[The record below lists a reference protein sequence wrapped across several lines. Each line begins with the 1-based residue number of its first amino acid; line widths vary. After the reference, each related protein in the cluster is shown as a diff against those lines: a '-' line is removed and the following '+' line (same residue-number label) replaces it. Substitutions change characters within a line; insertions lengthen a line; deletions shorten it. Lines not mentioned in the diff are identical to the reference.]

1 MLTKT
6 ITAVSALLLLGSAS
20 VAFASTDVLRETQLD
35 FAQDGAPFVETI
47 AKPRPAINNWGP
59 ALHDSG
65 AVNAADY

>member
-6 ITAVSALLLLGSAS
+6 MTAVSAMLILGSAS

-35 FAQDGAPFVETI
+35 DNAPFVETI
-47 AKPRPAINNWGP
+47 AKPQPAISNWGA

-65 AVNAADY
+65 TVNPAEY